1 LFLDRFKCYIFE
13 LLTKTSVSLKFF
25 RTMKWTY
32 SIKNKLTA
40 SGALFSLCVLVLFSN
55 YIDRTH
61 TENVKKAI
69 STLYEDRLIAEEFIL
84 KMTSGFYQ
92 IKEAINS
99 DSTDVIKIKSVNNL
113 IADVVSVSNAYQK
126 TKFTA
131 VETSKADELLLIL
144 KEFESSQHTL
154 QAKLDYSN
162 KALVILNEL
171 SAIQLAESKQIMAHA
186 EELYLSGKTS
196 SQFVF
201 VIIVIILIV
210 LQALVFTSKSLVS
223 NTKFP
228 NLN

>member
-1 LFLDRFKCYIFE
+1 
-13 LLTKTSVSLKFF
+13 
-25 RTMKWTY
+25 MKWTY

-84 KMTSGFYQ
+84 KMTRGFYQ

-99 DSTDVIKIKSVNNL
+99 DSTDVIKINSVNNL

-154 QAKLDYSN
+154 QAKLEYSN

>member
-1 LFLDRFKCYIFE
+1 
-13 LLTKTSVSLKFF
+13 
-25 RTMKWTY
+25 MKWTY
-32 SIKNKLTA
+32 SIKNKLVA

-84 KMTSGFYQ
+84 KMTGGFYQ
-92 IKEAINS
+92 IKEVINS
-99 DSTDVIKIKSVNNL
+99 DLNDVNKISSVNTL
-113 IADVVSVSNAYQK
+113 ITDIVTVSNAYQK

-144 KEFESSQHTL
+144 KEFESSNPNIQT
-154 QAKLDYSN
+154 KLELAN

-201 VIIVIILIV
+201 VIIIIILIV
-210 LQALVFTSKSLVS
+210 LQALVFTSKSLIT

>member
-1 LFLDRFKCYIFE
+1 MRYLQRICKSKIL
-13 LLTKTSVSLKFF
+13 KT
-25 RTMKWTY
+25 MNWTY

-40 SGALFSLCVLVLFSN
+40 SGALFLLCVLVLFSN

-61 TENVKKAI
+61 TENVKNAI

-92 IKEAINS
+92 IKEIINS
-99 DSTDVIKIKSVNNL
+99 DSTDVTKISSINNL
-113 IADVVSVSNAYQK
+113 IADIVSVSNAYQK

-154 QAKLDYSN
+154 QAKLEHSN

-171 SAIQLAESKQIMAHA
+171 SAIQLAESKQIMEHA

-210 LQALVFTSKSLVS
+210 LQALVFTSKSLIS
-223 NTKFP
+223 NTKYP

>member
-1 LFLDRFKCYIFE
+1 
-13 LLTKTSVSLKFF
+13 
-25 RTMKWTY
+25 MKWTY
-32 SIKNKLTA
+32 SIKNKLVA

-84 KMTSGFYQ
+84 KMTGGFYQ
-92 IKEAINS
+92 IKEVINS
-99 DSTDVIKIKSVNNL
+99 DLNDVNKISSVNTL
-113 IADVVSVSNAYQK
+113 ITDIVTVSNAYQK

-144 KEFESSQHTL
+144 KEFESSNHTI
-154 QAKLDYSN
+154 QTKLELAN

-201 VIIVIILIV
+201 VIIIIILIV
-210 LQALVFTSKSLVS
+210 LQALVFTSKSLIT

>member
-1 LFLDRFKCYIFE
+1 
-13 LLTKTSVSLKFF
+13 
-25 RTMKWTY
+25 MKWTY

-92 IKEAINS
+92 IKEIINS
-99 DSTDVIKIKSVNNL
+99 DSTDVTKISSINNL
-113 IADVVSVSNAYQK
+113 IADIVSVSNAYQK

-131 VETSKADELLLIL
+131 VETSKANELLLIL
-144 KEFESSQHTL
+144 KEFESSQPTL

-171 SAIQLAESKQIMAHA
+171 SAIQLAESKQIMEHA

>member
-1 LFLDRFKCYIFE
+1 
-13 LLTKTSVSLKFF
+13 
-25 RTMKWTY
+25 MNWTY

-92 IKEAINS
+92 IKEVINS
-99 DSTDVIKIKSVNNL
+99 DSTDVTKISSINNL
-113 IADVVSVSNAYQK
+113 IADIVSVSNAYQK

-131 VETSKADELLLIL
+131 VETSKANELLLIL
-144 KEFESSQHTL
+144 KEFESSQPTL

-171 SAIQLAESKQIMAHA
+171 SAIQLAESKQIMEHA

-210 LQALVFTSKSLVS
+210 LQALVFTSKSLIS
-223 NTKFP
+223 NTKYP

>member
-1 LFLDRFKCYIFE
+1 LNRFKCYIFE
-13 LLTKTSVSLKFF
+13 LLTKTFVSLKFF

-84 KMTSGFYQ
+84 KMTRGFYQ

-99 DSTDVIKIKSVNNL
+99 DSTDVIKINSVNNL

-154 QAKLDYSN
+154 QAKLEYSN

>member
-1 LFLDRFKCYIFE
+1 
-13 LLTKTSVSLKFF
+13 
-25 RTMKWTY
+25 MKWTY

-55 YIDRTH
+55 FIDRTH
-61 TENVKKAI
+61 TENVKNAI

-84 KMTSGFYQ
+84 KMTIGFYQ

-99 DSTDVIKIKSVNNL
+99 DSTDVIKINSVNNL

-144 KEFESSQHTL
+144 KDFETHEHTT
-154 QAKLDYSN
+154 QTKLKFSN
-162 KALVILNEL
+162 KALEILNEL
-171 SAIQLAESKQIMAHA
+171 SSIQLAESKQIMNHA

>member
-1 LFLDRFKCYIFE
+1 
-13 LLTKTSVSLKFF
+13 
-25 RTMKWTY
+25 MKWTY

-55 YIDRTH
+55 YLDRTH

-92 IKEAINS
+92 IKEVINS
-99 DSTDVIKIKSVNNL
+99 DSTDVIKINSVHNL
-113 IADVVSVSNAYQK
+113 IADIVTVSNAYQK
-126 TKFTA
+126 TKFTTA
-131 VETSKADELLLIL
+131 ETSKADELLLIL
-144 KEFESSQHTL
+144 KAFESDIHPIQV
-154 QAKLDYSN
+154 KLEFAN

-171 SAIQLAESKQIMAHA
+171 SAIQLAESKQIMDHA

>member
-1 LFLDRFKCYIFE
+1 
-13 LLTKTSVSLKFF
+13 
-25 RTMKWTY
+25 MNWTY

-40 SGALFSLCVLVLFSN
+40 SGALFLLCVLVLFSN

-61 TENVKKAI
+61 TENVKNAI

-92 IKEAINS
+92 IKEEINS
-99 DSTDVIKIKSVNNL
+99 DLNDTNKISRVHHL
-113 IADVVSVSNAYQK
+113 IAEIESVSDAYQK
-126 TKFTA
+126 TKFTI
-131 VETSKADELLLIL
+131 VETSKANELLVIL
-144 KEFESSQHTL
+144 KELKSNHYNIQD
-154 QAKLDYSN
+154 KLEFSK

-171 SAIQLAESKQIMAHA
+171 SAIQLAESKKIMDHA

-210 LQALVFTSKSLVS
+210 LQALVFTSKSLIS
-223 NTKFP
+223 NTKYP

>member
-1 LFLDRFKCYIFE
+1 
-13 LLTKTSVSLKFF
+13 
-25 RTMKWTY
+25 MKWMY
-32 SIKNKLTA
+32 NIKNKLVA

-84 KMTSGFYQ
+84 KMISGFYQ
-92 IKEAINS
+92 IKESLNS
-99 DSTDVIKIKSVNNL
+99 DLNDVDKISSVNTL
-113 IADVVSVSNAYQK
+113 ISDIVTVSNAYQK
-126 TKFTA
+126 TKFTD
-131 VETSKADELLLIL
+131 VETTKADELLLIL
-144 KEFESSQHTL
+144 KEFESSTHTI
-154 QAKLDYSN
+154 QIKLEFAN

-201 VIIVIILIV
+201 VIIIIILIV
-210 LQALVFTSKSLVS
+210 LQALVFTSTSLIT

>member
-1 LFLDRFKCYIFE
+1 
-13 LLTKTSVSLKFF
+13 
-25 RTMKWTY
+25 MKWTY

-40 SGALFSLCVLVLFSN
+40 SGALFLLCILVLFSN

-61 TENVKKAI
+61 TENVKNAI

-92 IKEAINS
+92 IKEEINS
-99 DSTDVIKIKSVNNL
+99 DSNDINKISKVNNL
-113 IADVVSVSNAYQK
+113 LAEIESVSDAYQK

-131 VETSKADELLLIL
+131 VETKKAEELLIIL
-144 KEFESSQHTL
+144 KELKSNHHNIQN
-154 QAKLDYSN
+154 KLEFSK

-171 SAIQLAESKQIMAHA
+171 SAIQLAESKKIMDHA
-186 EELYLSGKTS
+186 EKLYLSGKTS

-210 LQALVFTSKSLVS
+210 LQALVFTSKSLIS
-223 NTKFP
+223 NTKYP

>member
-1 LFLDRFKCYIFE
+1 
-13 LLTKTSVSLKFF
+13 
-25 RTMKWTY
+25 MNWTY
-32 SIKNKLTA
+32 SIKNKLAA
-40 SGALFSLCVLVLFSN
+40 SAALFSLCLLVLFSN

-92 IKEAINS
+92 IKETINS
-99 DSTDVIKIKSVNNL
+99 DLNYDTKINGITVL
-113 IADVVSVSNAYQK
+113 IDDIELVSNAYQK

-131 VETSKADELLLIL
+131 IETRKADELLIIL
-144 KEFESSQHTL
+144 KEFESGSHTI
-154 QAKLDYSN
+154 QAKLEFAN
-162 KALVILNEL
+162 KALIILNEL
-171 SAIQLAESKQIMAHA
+171 SAIQLDESKQIMARA

-201 VIIVIILIV
+201 VVIIVILIV
-210 LQALVFTSKSLVS
+210 LQALVFASKSLIS
-223 NTKFP
+223 NTKYP